1 LGFLIDAEKMIV
13 TLTQEKKDRLVEEC
27 QKLISKKQAT
37 IREVA
42 RVLGL
47 IVSSFSGVDYG
58 QLFYREIEVEKI
70 QALKLAR
77 GNFDLKM
84 QISENVK
91 SEMTWWV
98 KNIHNQYRV
107 LNRNN
112 PQVVLQTDASLLGW
126 GAVMNDSK
134 TGGRWNYDERENHIN
149 YLELLAVFYALK
161 AFQWQLKKFNHV
173 KILSDNTTAVSY
185 INHMG
190 GVKSPCCN
198 SLAKSIWFWAKQHKI
213 WLTASHIAG
222 KDNIT
227 ADIQSRKFNDQVEWQ
242 LNKEIF
248 KHICSVCGTP
258 DIDLFASCLNTLLE
272 KFCAWK
278 PDPDASFIDAFS
290 IDWSEYKCY
299 MFPPFSL
306 LGRCVKKVQD
316 DKTTAILVAP
326 LWPTQAWFSQTM
338 QMLID
343 TPIMVQARNNLLSLP
358 YKETVHPL
366 RKTTNLIICQIS
378 GNSLLV
384 KEYLLKL
391 PISCC
396 ARGDKVLKNSTKY
409 LSKDGFSTVAKGRLV
424 KFRFL

>member
-1 LGFLIDAEKMIV
+1 M
-13 TLTQEKKDRLVEEC
+13 
-27 QKLISKKQAT
+27 
-37 IREVA
+37 EV
-42 RVLGL
+42 
-47 IVSSFSGVDYG
+47 
-58 QLFYREIEVEKI
+58 QKI
-70 QALKLAR
+70 QALKVAR

-91 SEMTWWV
+91 TELTWWV

-126 GAVMNDSK
+126 GAVMNDIK
-134 TGGRWNYDERENHIN
+134 TGGRWNYDEKENHIN

-161 AFQWQLKKFNHV
+161 AFQCQWNKFNHV

-185 INHMG
+185 INHKG

-258 DIDLFASCLNTLLE
+258 NIGLFASCLNTQLE

-299 MFPPFSL
+299 MFRPFSL
-306 LGRCVKKVQD
+306 FGQMCKESTGRQDHSDTGGSTMADSSLVFTNNADVDRHSNIGSSERQFVISSIQRDSSSAEENYELDDLSNLWEQFTCKGISTKTANIMLCSWRQGTKKTVQ
-316 DKTTAILVAP
+316 
-326 LWPTQAWFSQTM
+326 S
-338 QMLID
+338 
-343 TPIMVQARNNLLSLP
+343 
-358 YKETVHPL
+358 
-366 RKTTNLIICQIS
+366 ICQKMVS
-378 GNSLLV
+378 VLWR
-384 KEYLLKL
+384 KE
-391 PISCC
+391 
-396 ARGDKVLKNSTKY
+396 D
-409 LSKDGFSTVAKGRLV
+409 
-424 KFRFL
+424 

>member
-1 LGFLIDAEKMIV
+1 M
-13 TLTQEKKDRLVEEC
+13 
-27 QKLISKKQAT
+27 
-37 IREVA
+37 
-42 RVLGL
+42 
-47 IVSSFSGVDYG
+47 Y
-58 QLFYREIEVEKI
+58 
-70 QALKLAR
+70 
-77 GNFDLKM
+77 
-84 QISENVK
+84 SEL
-91 SEMTWWV
+91 TWWV

-134 TGGRWNYDERENHIN
+134 TGGIWNYDEKENHIN
-149 YLELLAVFYALK
+149 YLELLAIFYALK
-161 AFQWQLKKFNHV
+161 AFQCQLKKCNHV

-190 GVKSPCCN
+190 GVKYPCCN

-258 DIDLFASCLNTLLE
+258 DIDLFASRLNTQLE

-306 LGRCVKKVQD
+306 LGRCVKKVQY

-343 TPIMVQARNNLLSLP
+343 TPIMVQTRDNLLSLP

-366 RKTTNLIICQIS
+366 RKTMNLMICQIS

-384 KEYLLKL
+384 KEYLLKQ
-391 PISCC
+391 PISCS

>member
-1 LGFLIDAEKMIV
+1 
-13 TLTQEKKDRLVEEC
+13 
-27 QKLISKKQAT
+27 
-37 IREVA
+37 
-42 RVLGL
+42 
-47 IVSSFSGVDYG
+47 
-58 QLFYREIEVEKI
+58 
-70 QALKLAR
+70 
-77 GNFDLKM
+77 
-84 QISENVK
+84 
-91 SEMTWWV
+91 
-98 KNIHNQYRV
+98 
-107 LNRNN
+107 
-112 PQVVLQTDASLLGW
+112 
-126 GAVMNDSK
+126 
-134 TGGRWNYDERENHIN
+134 
-149 YLELLAVFYALK
+149 
-161 AFQWQLKKFNHV
+161 
-173 KILSDNTTAVSY
+173 
-185 INHMG
+185 
-190 GVKSPCCN
+190 
-198 SLAKSIWFWAKQHKI
+198 LAKSIWFWAKQHKI

-227 ADIQSRKFNDQVEWQ
+227 ADIQSRK
-242 LNKEIF
+242 IF

-258 DIDLFASCLNTLLE
+258 DIDLFASRLNTQLE

-306 LGRCVKKVQD
+306 LGRCVKKVQY

-343 TPIMVQARNNLLSLP
+343 TPIMVQTRDNLLSLP

-366 RKTTNLIICQIS
+366 RKTMNLMICQIS

-384 KEYLLKL
+384 KEYLLKQ